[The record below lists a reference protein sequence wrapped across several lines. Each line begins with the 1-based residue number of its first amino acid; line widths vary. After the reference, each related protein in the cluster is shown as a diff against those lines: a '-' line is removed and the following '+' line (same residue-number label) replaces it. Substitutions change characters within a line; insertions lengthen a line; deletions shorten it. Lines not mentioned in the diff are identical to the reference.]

1 MPSEEEDTDRR
12 GSRGPNLRDLLQLQ
26 EKRKRKQ
33 RYKDKQGFTWR
44 PFVPDEELAA
54 VSRAPQPH
62 LRNNGDISICSAR
75 NSSDVSL
82 INRLRTTGEA
92 PLQRVGPQEQENN
105 SENSYKT
112 ATSDQDSL
120 IPRQVSESY
129 NKKPSNESCA
139 LERKTSVR
147 AIQEQQYRSLTE
159 ATSGPPGNRTN
170 VKK

>member
-1 MPSEEEDTDRR
+1 MDLIKCAAA
-12 GSRGPNLRDLLQLQ
+12 GIFLREIFFQ

-62 LRNNGDISICSAR
+62 LRNNGDIAISSAR

-82 INRLRTTGEA
+82 IRHRTTGDS
-92 PLQRVGPQEQENN
+92 PLQRVAPQEQENN

-112 ATSDQDSL
+112 ASSEQESL

-159 ATSGPPGNRTN
+159 ATSSPPGNRTN
-170 VKK
+170 NKK

>member
-1 MPSEEEDTDRR
+1 MDLIKCAAA
-12 GSRGPNLRDLLQLQ
+12 GIFLREIFFQ

-62 LRNNGDISICSAR
+62 LRNNGDISFCSAR

-82 INRLRTTGEA
+82 IRHRTTGDA
-92 PLQRVGPQEQENN
+92 PLQRVAPQDQENN

-112 ATSDQDSL
+112 ATSEQESL

-159 ATSGPPGNRTN
+159 ATSAPPGPRTN
-170 VKK
+170 NKK

>member
-1 MPSEEEDTDRR
+1 VPSEEEDTDRR
-12 GSRGPNLRDLLQLQ
+12 GSRGPRLQDLLQLQ

-62 LRNNGDISICSAR
+62 LRNNGDISLCSAR

-82 INRLRTTGEA
+82 IRHRTTGDA
-92 PLQRVGPQEQENN
+92 PLQRVAPQDQENN

-112 ATSDQDSL
+112 ATSEQESL

-159 ATSGPPGNRTN
+159 ATSAPPGPRTN
-170 VKK
+170 NKK

>member
-1 MPSEEEDTDRR
+1 M
-12 GSRGPNLRDLLQLQ
+12 
-26 EKRKRKQ
+26 
-33 RYKDKQGFTWR
+33 
-44 PFVPDEELAA
+44 
-54 VSRAPQPH
+54 SRAPQPH
-62 LRNNGDISICSAR
+62 LRNNGDISISTPR

-82 INRLRTTGEA
+82 IRHRTPGDSA
-92 PLQRVGPQEQENN
+92 PLQRVAPPEQENN

-112 ATSDQDSL
+112 ATSDQESL

-129 NKKPSNESCA
+129 NKKPANESCA

-159 ATSGPPGNRTN
+159 ATSAPPGSRAN

>member
-1 MPSEEEDTDRR
+1 MELIKCAAAGIFLR
-12 GSRGPNLRDLLQLQ
+12 GAYFQ

-62 LRNNGDISICSAR
+62 LRNNGDIAISSAR

-82 INRLRTTGEA
+82 IRHRTTGEA
-92 PLQRVGPQEQENN
+92 PLQRVAPADQENN

-112 ATSDQDSL
+112 ATSEQDSL
-120 IPRQVSESY
+120 IPRQVSECY
-129 NKKPSNESCA
+129 NKKPANESCA

-147 AIQEQQYRSLTE
+147 AIQEQQYRSLAE
-159 ATSGPPGNRTN
+159 ATSAPPRTHN
-170 VKK
+170 KK

>member
-1 MPSEEEDTDRR
+1 MDLIKCAAA
-12 GSRGPNLRDLLQLQ
+12 GIFLREIFFQ

-62 LRNNGDISICSAR
+62 LRNNGDISLSSPR

-82 INRLRTTGEA
+82 IRHRTTGDS
-92 PLQRVGPQEQENN
+92 PLQRVAPQEQENN

-112 ATSDQDSL
+112 ASSEQESL

-159 ATSGPPGNRTN
+159 ATSSPPGNRTN
-170 VKK
+170 NKK

>member
-1 MPSEEEDTDRR
+1 MDLIKCAAA
-12 GSRGPNLRDLLQLQ
+12 GILLREIFFFQ

-82 INRLRTTGEA
+82 IRHRTTGDA
-92 PLQRVGPQEQENN
+92 PLQRVAPQDQENN

-112 ATSDQDSL
+112 ATSEQESL

-159 ATSGPPGNRTN
+159 ATERTN
-170 VKK
+170 NNKK

>member
-1 MPSEEEDTDRR
+1 M
-12 GSRGPNLRDLLQLQ
+12 GNLRDLLQLQ

-33 RYKDKQGFTWR
+33 RYRDRQGFTWR

-82 INRLRTTGEA
+82 IRHRTTGEG
-92 PLQRVGPQEQENN
+92 PLQRVGPPEQENN

-112 ATSDQDSL
+112 ATSDQESL

-129 NKKPSNESCA
+129 DKKPANESCA

-159 ATSGPPGNRTN
+159 ATSASPGNRTTN

>member
-1 MPSEEEDTDRR
+1 MITNGLDNMCSCWHFFWARYFF
-12 GSRGPNLRDLLQLQ
+12 Q

-62 LRNNGDISICSAR
+62 LRNNGDISICTAR

-82 INRLRTTGEA
+82 IRHRTTGDTV
-92 PLQRVGPQEQENN
+92 PLQRVAPPEQENN

-112 ATSDQDSL
+112 ASSEQESL

-159 ATSGPPGNRTN
+159 ATSAPPGPRTN
-170 VKK
+170 NKK

>member
-1 MPSEEEDTDRR
+1 MDLIKCAAV
-12 GSRGPNLRDLLQLQ
+12 GIFLREIFFQ

-62 LRNNGDISICSAR
+62 LRNNGDIAISSAR

-82 INRLRTTGEA
+82 IRHRTTGDS
-92 PLQRVGPQEQENN
+92 PLQRVAPQEQENN

-112 ATSDQDSL
+112 ASSEQESL

-159 ATSGPPGNRTN
+159 ATSSPPGNRTN
-170 VKK
+170 NKK